1 MLHNAPSV
9 LYHILDKTNK
19 EANCLDFDWTKI
31 KTEYITDEST
41 SYRKLAKKYGINYT
55 TIGEKARR
63 EGWAT
68 EREQFRTK
76 TLSKTLTKIAER
88 QSDRAARFFSLTD
101 TLYDKLVEA
110 LTLVDPNDTQGIRQ
124 ITASLKDLKEMQSLK
139 SDADIREQEAR
150 IRNLEKQAQSEES
163 DNEIKV
169 IIEGNLDRYSE

>member
-1 MLHNAPSV
+1 M
-9 LYHILDKTNK
+9 
-19 EANCLDFDWTKI
+19 DFDWTKI
-31 KTEYITDEST
+31 KTEYITDESM

-55 TIGEKARR
+55 TIGERARK
-63 EGWAT
+63 EDWAK

-88 QSDRAARFFSLTD
+88 QSDRTARFFSLTD

-110 LTLVDPNDTQGIRQ
+110 LSLVDPSDTQGIRQ

-150 IRNLEKQAQSEES
+150 IRNLERQAQAEEES
-163 DNEIKV
+163 KDVVVTIASDAE
-169 IIEGNLDRYSE
+169 EFSG